1 MKVSVITV
9 AFNSVSFINDC
20 LASVKLQKYSDI
32 EHIIIDGASTDGTL
46 SILESKRHQF
56 ATLISEKD
64 RGIYHAMN
72 KGIGIASGDI
82 IGFLNSDDFYINN
95 SVISEVVKEFKK
107 DSSIDACYADLL
119 YVGRS
124 NTSKIIRY
132 VKSCEFKE
140 GLFSKGWS
148 PPHPT
153 FFVRRSV
160 YKDLGN
166 FDINYN
172 IASDVDLMM
181 RFLEVHKIKSTY
193 IPKVWIKM
201 RMGGTTNKSIRNI
214 WIQNIEVFNSLKKN
228 GLSVNPISFFINKF
242 ISRFNQ
248 FLKR

>member
-119 YVGRS
+119 YGKDLIPQR
-124 NTSKIIRY
+124 
-132 VKSCEFKE
+132 
-140 GLFSKGWS
+140 LFVMLNPVNLKKVYFPKDGA
-148 PPHPT
+148 HHT
-153 FFVRRSV
+153 QLFVRRSV

-181 RFLEVHKIKSTY
+181 RFLKVHKIKSIY

-201 RMGGTTNKSIRNI
+201 EWAVPQIK
-214 WIQNIEVFNSLKKN
+214 V
-228 GLSVNPISFFINKF
+228 
-242 ISRFNQ
+242 
-248 FLKR
+248 